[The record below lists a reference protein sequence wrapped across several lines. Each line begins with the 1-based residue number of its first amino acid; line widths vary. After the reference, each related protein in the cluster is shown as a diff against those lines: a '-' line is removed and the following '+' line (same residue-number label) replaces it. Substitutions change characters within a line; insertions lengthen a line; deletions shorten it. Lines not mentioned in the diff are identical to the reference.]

1 MKSVLFALCAALAPV
16 SCAHQVPAA
25 DISTPSI
32 RGAEEAGAEESPT
45 AALHLLLAKE
55 SEADAKEMEEDGDDD
70 EAASMRSRSVA
81 DAELAVILARV
92 EAARL
97 DAIAAELRLHTLKTN
112 P

>member
-1 MKSVLFALCAALAPV
+1 
-16 SCAHQVPAA
+16 
-25 DISTPSI
+25 
-32 RGAEEAGAEESPT
+32 
-45 AALHLLLAKE
+45 
-55 SEADAKEMEEDGDDD
+55 MEEDGDDD